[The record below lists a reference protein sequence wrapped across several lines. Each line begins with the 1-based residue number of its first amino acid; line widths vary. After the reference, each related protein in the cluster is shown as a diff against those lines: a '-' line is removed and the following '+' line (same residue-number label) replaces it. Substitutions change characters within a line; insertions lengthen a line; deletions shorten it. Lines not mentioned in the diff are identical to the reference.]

1 MSISAEDVRKLR
13 NQTGAGMM
21 ECKKA
26 LVEAGG
32 DAEKAVEL
40 LRKKGLSL
48 ASKKAGRTTKQGLV
62 GSYIHMEKIGVLVE
76 LNCETDFV
84 ARTDDLRELLK
95 DIAMHIAAANPQ
107 YIRRED
113 IPQPVID
120 KESEIYKAQLENKP
134 PQVME
139 KIIAGKLEKFYS
151 DTCLMDQV
159 FVKDPEHKKKIH
171 DLITESI
178 ARLGENI
185 VIRKFARFE
194 VGA

>member
-21 ECKKA
+21 ECKQA
-26 LVEAGG
+26 LVEAEG
-32 DAEKAVEL
+32 DPEKAIEL

-48 ASKKAGRTTKQGLV
+48 AARKAGRTTGQGLV
-62 GSYIHMEKIGVLVE
+62 GSYIHMGKIGVLVE

-84 ARTDDLRELLK
+84 AKTSDFRELLK

-107 YIRRED
+107 YIRREEV
-113 IPQPVID
+113 PQPVIE

-134 PQVME
+134 PQVVE

-159 FVKDPEHKKKIH
+159 FIKDPEHKKKIH
-171 DLITESI
+171 DLVTEHI
-178 ARLGENI
+178 AKLGENI
-185 VIRKFARFE
+185 LIRRIARFE
-194 VGA
+194 IGA

>member
-21 ECKKA
+21 ECKQA
-26 LVEAGG
+26 LVEAEG
-32 DAEKAVEL
+32 DPEKAIEL

-48 ASKKAGRTTKQGLV
+48 AARKAGRTTGQGLV
-62 GSYIHMEKIGVLVE
+62 GSYIHMGKIGVLVE

-84 ARTDDLRELLK
+84 AKTSDFRELLK

-107 YIRRED
+107 YIRREEV
-113 IPQPVID
+113 PQPVIE
-120 KESEIYKAQLENKP
+120 KESEIYNAQLENKP
-134 PQVME
+134 PQVVE

-159 FVKDPEHKKKIH
+159 FIKDPEHKKKIH
-171 DLITESI
+171 DLVTEHI
-178 ARLGENI
+178 AKLGENI
-185 VIRKFARFE
+185 LIRRIARFE
-194 VGA
+194 IGA